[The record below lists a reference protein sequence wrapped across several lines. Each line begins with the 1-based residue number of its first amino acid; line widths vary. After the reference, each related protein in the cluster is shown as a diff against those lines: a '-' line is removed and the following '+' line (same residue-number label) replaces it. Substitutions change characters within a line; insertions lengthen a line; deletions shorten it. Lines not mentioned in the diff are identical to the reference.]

1 MKARLEIEFES
12 LSELKAYIDQ
22 TTQQLTVA
30 AVAPP
35 LPTPEPVLPPQP
47 ESVTPPPIPAP
58 MPAPTTPPAPTSE
71 PTESTQELVNAP
83 AVSTVASSYALD
95 DLARAGAELVRLGK
109 QPELPGIL
117 AKYGISS
124 LPELPKER
132 YSEFAADLRELGA
145 SI

>member
-12 LSELKAYIDQ
+12 LGELKAYIDQ

-30 AVAPP
+30 AVTPP
-35 LPTPEPVLPPQP
+35 LPTPEPVPPLQQ
-47 ESVTPPPIPAP
+47 EAVTPPPMPEP
-58 MPAPTTPPAPTSE
+58 MPAPTTQTVPTSA
-71 PTESTQELVNAP
+71 PTESTQEPVNAP

-132 YSEFAADLRELGA
+132 YGEFAADLRGLGA